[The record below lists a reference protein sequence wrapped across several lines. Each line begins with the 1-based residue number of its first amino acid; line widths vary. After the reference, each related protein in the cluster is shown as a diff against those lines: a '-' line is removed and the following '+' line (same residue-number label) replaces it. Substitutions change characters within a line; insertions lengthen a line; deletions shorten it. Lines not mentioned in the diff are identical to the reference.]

1 MNEDR
6 PQEDS
11 GNGGWARQAQGGPS
25 VEEAQKQAQE
35 LVGELDDWLRTF
47 VKERPFATLAT
58 AVAAGFVVGRLL
70 SRR

>member
-11 GNGGWARQAQGGPS
+11 GNGDWARQTPDGPS
-25 VEEAQKQAQE
+25 VEEAQRQAQQ
-35 LVGELDDWLRTF
+35 LVGEIDEWLRTF
-47 VKERPFATLAT
+47 VKERPFASVAT

-70 SRR
+70 SRK

>member
-6 PQEDS
+6 PREDT
-11 GNGGWARQAQGGPS
+11 GNGGWARQTEGGPS
-25 VEEAQKQAQE
+25 VEEAQRQARE

-47 VKERPFATLAT
+47 VKERPFATVAT

-70 SRR
+70 SRK